1 MGSSPSQPLTGRR
14 IWLAGIGGAGMSG
27 YALLARAWG
36 AEVAGWDRVDT
47 PYLRHL
53 DGVTVEI
60 SPEPPE
66 PPADWDAYVSTAFA
80 GRVEGRPRA
89 ELLAELVS
97 HRRTIAVA
105 GAHGKTTTSAMIAFC
120 LDRLGLD
127 PSFLIG
133 GDVQQLGGNARA
145 GSGWLVV
152 EGDESDRSVGA
163 LRPEI
168 AVLLNVDLDH
178 HTVFASR
185 AELASF
191 FDAWL
196 AQVPHVVRAEELEP
210 VTLELG
216 VPGDHNRRNAAAAFA
231 ALELAGVAR
240 ADAETAIVEFRG
252 AGRRLEPK
260 GEAGGVAVVDSYA
273 HHPAELAADLAALR
287 ETGGSGGRLV
297 VLFQPHLYSRTLHL
311 AHGFAQA
318 LAGADAACVTDI
330 YPAREE
336 PVPGVSGRLIVDAL
350 AEIRPGMR
358 IGWAPSLEDAAHV
371 VSGWARA
378 GDTVLTLGAGDVD
391 RAAPLI
397 LEALT

>member
-1 MGSSPSQPLTGRR
+1 
-14 IWLAGIGGAGMSG
+14 MSG

-53 DGVTVEI
+53 HDVGVEI
-60 SPEPPE
+60 SPEPPLR
-66 PPADWDAYVSTAFA
+66 PPDWEVYVSTAFA
-80 GRVEGRPRA
+80 DRVEGRPRA
-89 ELLAELVS
+89 DLLAELVALQ
-97 HRRTIAVA
+97 RAIVVA

-127 PSFLIG
+127 PAFLIG
-133 GDVQQLGGNARA
+133 GDVPQLGGNARA

-178 HTVFASR
+178 HTTFTSR
-185 AELASF
+185 SELDAF
-191 FDAWL
+191 FEDWL
-196 AQVPHVVRAEELEP
+196 REVPHVVRAEELEP
-210 VTLELG
+210 VELELA
-216 VPGDHNRRNAAAAFA
+216 VPGEHNRRNAAAALA
-231 ALELAGVAR
+231 VLELAGVPR
-240 ADAETAIVEFRG
+240 GDAEAAIADFRG
-252 AGRRLEPK
+252 AGRRLEPR
-260 GEAGGVAVVDSYA
+260 GEAGGVVVLDSYA
-273 HHPAELAADLAALR
+273 HHPAELSADLAAIR
-287 ETGGSGGRLV
+287 NGGRLV

-318 LAGADAACVTDI
+318 LAGADAACVTEI

-336 PVPGVSGRLIVDAL
+336 PVPGVSGRLIVEAL
-350 AEIRPGMR
+350 ARLRPGMR
-358 IGWAPSLEDAAHV
+358 IGWAPALEDAARLV
-371 VSGWARA
+371 AGWARS

-391 RAAPLI
+391 RAAPLL
-397 LEALT
+397 LEALA

>member
-53 DGVTVEI
+53 EGVAVEI
-60 SPEPPE
+60 SPEPPD
-66 PPADWDAYVSTAFA
+66 PPAGWEAYVSTAFA

-97 HRRTIAVA
+97 HRRTIVVA

-185 AELASF
+185 AEVESF
-191 FDAWL
+191 FEGWL
-196 AQVPHVVRAEELEP
+196 AEVPHVVRAEELDP
-210 VTLELG
+210 VVLELA
-216 VPGDHNRRNAAAAFA
+216 VPGDHNRRNAAAALA

-240 ADAETAIVEFRG
+240 ADAEGAIVEFRG

-260 GEAGGVAVVDSYA
+260 GEARGVAVIDSYA

-287 ETGGSGGRLV
+287 NGGGRLV

-311 AHGFAQA
+311 VYGFAQA
-318 LAGADAACVTDI
+318 LAGADAACVTEI
-330 YPAREE
+330 YPARED

-371 VSGWARA
+371 VVGWARA

>member
-1 MGSSPSQPLTGRR
+1 
-14 IWLAGIGGAGMSG
+14 MSG

-53 DGVTVEI
+53 DGVAIEI

-66 PPADWDAYVSTAFA
+66 PPPGWDAYVSTAFA

-97 HRRTIAVA
+97 HRRTIVVA

-133 GDVQQLGGNARA
+133 GDVEQLGGNARA

-163 LRPEI
+163 LRPDI

-185 AELASF
+185 TEVESF
-191 FDAWL
+191 FEGWL
-196 AQVPHVVRAEELEP
+196 AEVPHVVRAEELEP
-210 VTLELG
+210 VDLELA
-216 VPGDHNRRNAAAAFA
+216 VPGDHNRRNAAAALA

-240 ADAETAIVEFRG
+240 TEAEAAIVEFRG
-252 AGRRLEPK
+252 AGRRLESK
-260 GEAGGVAVVDSYA
+260 GEARGVAVVDSYA

-287 ETGGSGGRLV
+287 NGGRLV

-318 LAGADAACVTDI
+318 LAGADAACVTEI

-371 VSGWARA
+371 VAGWARA